1 MLGYFRRSALVSRC
15 CLSLVAIVSCLLL
28 LGTPSALA
36 GLNDDNYDGNIFAI
50 YAGNGSLVPPR
61 VSLKEALKRQRPA
74 LLVFYLDDSSDC
86 KGYSIVVSRL
96 QGPYGR
102 VAAFIPINTDTL
114 SPRTTYTSKEPGYY
128 YEGLVPQTVL
138 IDQQGKVVFN
148 ETGEL
153 TYEQVDDVFREV
165 FDLLPR
171 TESVELKRRVIN
183 EINTQ
188 LSEN

>member
-1 MLGYFRRSALVSRC
+1 MPVLPIWRHLVSHC
-15 CLSLVAIVSCLLL
+15 CLILVTLVSCLLL
-28 LGTPSALA
+28 WSTPSALA
-36 GLNDDNYDGNIFAI
+36 GLNDDKYDGNIFVI

-61 VSLKEALKRQRPA
+61 VSLAEAMKRQRPA

-86 KGYSIVVSRL
+86 KQYSIVVSRL

-102 VAAFIPINTDTL
+102 VAAFIPVNIDTL
-114 SPRTTYTSKEPGYY
+114 SPPDTYTSAEPGYY
-128 YEGLVPQTVL
+128 YQGLVPQTVL
-138 IDQQGKVVFN
+138 IDQQGKVVLN

-153 TYEQVDDVFREV
+153 TYEQVDDVFREI

-171 TESVELKRRVIN
+171 AKSVQLKRRVIN